1 MTQFKENKF
10 SCLCMLLKYSHLCCF
25 TTSVTTGLAVSGQQF
40 IWVVKKN
47 IEEDKEDW
55 LPEGYEKRIE
65 GRGLIIRRW
74 TPQLL
79 ILEQETGGF
88 VIHCGWNSTLEAI
101 IAGVPM
107 VTWPVS
113 AEQFYNEKLVTGTL
127 NIGVR
132 VGVQKGAALVGDR
145 VKKDAIEKVIT

>member
-1 MTQFKENKF
+1 MID
-10 SCLCMLLKYSHLCCF
+10 C
-25 TTSVTTGLAVSGQQF
+25 
-40 IWVVKKN
+40 
-47 IEEDKEDW
+47 
-55 LPEGYEKRIE
+55 
-65 GRGLIIRRW
+65 LIIRGW

-79 ILEQETGGF
+79 ILEQEAGGF
-88 VIHCGWNSTLEAI
+88 VIHRGWNSTLEAI

-132 VGVQKGAALVGDR
+132 AGVQKGAALVGDG
-145 VKKDAIEKVIT
+145 VKKDAIEKVIMEDKEAGELRSRATKLGEMAKRAAGEGGSSHSDFNAFNEKLKRTNSI